1 MNVRMI
7 AAVVFCYLFTKLMLT
22 PAVIAIERQANPLT
36 ALGRSWQLTKG
47 NSVRIFLFVFLLF
60 LAVGVVGGVISMVVG
75 LFLALGG
82 AQTALI
88 GQAVISGL
96 INAVFYVIFLG
107 VLAAIY
113 RQLAGPSTEAVRETF
128 D

>member
-1 MNVRMI
+1 MI
-7 AAVVFCYLFTKLMLT
+7 
-22 PAVIAIERQANPLT
+22 
-36 ALGRSWQLTKG
+36 
-47 NSVRIFLFVFLLF
+47 
-60 LAVGVVGGVISMVVG
+60 VG

-82 AQTALI
+82 AQAALI

-113 RQLAGPSTEAVRETF
+113 RQLAGPSPETVGETF
-128 D
+128 E